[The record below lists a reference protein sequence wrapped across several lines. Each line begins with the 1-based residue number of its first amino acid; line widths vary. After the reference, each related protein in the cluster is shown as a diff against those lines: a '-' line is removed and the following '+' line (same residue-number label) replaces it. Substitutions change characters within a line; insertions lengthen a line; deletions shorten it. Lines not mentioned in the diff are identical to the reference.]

1 MKGYLDQALIQCK
14 DSTLSFL
21 TLFSCPIAPLNFLA
35 ISGRGFSGLLYT
47 KKHVS
52 IPSRMDARN
61 NEKETSTTGRSDSFF
76 AAKLEKNTRLTNV
89 KTTVADNAGR
99 RVWCSR
105 A

>member
-1 MKGYLDQALIQCK
+1 
-14 DSTLSFL
+14 
-21 TLFSCPIAPLNFLA
+21 
-35 ISGRGFSGLLYT
+35 
-47 KKHVS
+47 
-52 IPSRMDARN
+52 MDARN